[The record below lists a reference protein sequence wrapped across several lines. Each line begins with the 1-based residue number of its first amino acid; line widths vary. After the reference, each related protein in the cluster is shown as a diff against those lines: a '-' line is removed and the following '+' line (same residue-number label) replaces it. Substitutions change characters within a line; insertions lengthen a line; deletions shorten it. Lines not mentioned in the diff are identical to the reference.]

1 MRLVPEIALGRTP
14 SLLGATVY
22 VLAALFW
29 VALMWSYFTRVE
41 VVVHAPGVVRPE
53 GEVVRITTEVDGTIA
68 AVYVQEG
75 DIVGTGDILV
85 RLDDGETPAGR
96 QTLLE
101 QIDLLESQLEG
112 IAQTGRDATSIF
124 QLEERKLEIEIRT
137 AEEDLERRWASHEAL
152 LQSSELELERARNRH
167 LRTEQLLKE
176 GLVSVQSHDEI
187 ETALLIAQSVRSET
201 ESRAPTDTP
210 FMSLIQARDL
220 NQAQFEARRRELE
233 ATATPIYGRLAEL
246 RLGLQQASRT
256 ANRLTIRTP
265 AKGKLT
271 SLSTLHPGEHLP
283 SGTLIATLAPT
294 PIYLIVE
301 AWLPNRDAPL
311 VHRGQR
317 VRLVTEDS
325 ETFDGYVLSISPDAR
340 LTDSGTGAYRV
351 LITPD
356 TNRKLHLGLALET
369 LFVTRE
375 ERVLSLLFR
384 KIRKNFGS

>member
-29 VALMWSYFTRVE
+29 AALMWSYFTRVE
-41 VVVHAPGVVRPE
+41 VVIRAPGVVRPE

-137 AEEDLERRWASHEAL
+137 AEEDLERRWASHAAL

-187 ETALLIAQSVRSET
+187 ETALLIAQSVRFET

-220 NQAQFEARRRELE
+220 NQAQFKARRRELE

-256 ANRLTIRTP
+256 ANRLTIRSP

-356 TNRKLHLGLALET
+356 TNRTLHLGLALET
-369 LFVTRE
+369 RFVTRE
-375 ERVLSLLFR
+375 ERVLSLLFTR
-384 KIRKNFGS
+384 IRQAFD

>member
-311 VHRGQR
+311 VHRGR
-317 VRLVTEDS
+317 HRGLGNLRRLRP
-325 ETFDGYVLSISPDAR
+325 FHQPRRPPDR
-340 LTDSGTGAYRV
+340 LRNRCLPRPDHPRHQSQTPPRPRSRNPLRYTGGA
-351 LITPD
+351 
-356 TNRKLHLGLALET
+356 G
-369 LFVTRE
+369 FVTIIQE
-375 ERVLSLLFR
+375 DPKEFR
-384 KIRKNFGS
+384 

>member
-41 VVVHAPGVVRPE
+41 VVVHAPGVVHPE

>member
-152 LQSSELELERARNRH
+152 LQSFELELERARNRH

>member
-1 MRLVPEIALGRTP
+1 M
-14 SLLGATVY
+14 
-22 VLAALFW
+22 
-29 VALMWSYFTRVE
+29 
-41 VVVHAPGVVRPE
+41 
-53 GEVVRITTEVDGTIA
+53 
-68 AVYVQEG
+68 
-75 DIVGTGDILV
+75 
-85 RLDDGETPAGR
+85 
-96 QTLLE
+96 
-101 QIDLLESQLEG
+101 LESQLEG

-124 QLEERKLEIEIRT
+124 QLEERKLEIDIRT

-167 LRTEQLLKE
+167 WRTEQLLKE

-187 ETALLIAQSVRSET
+187 ETALLIAQSVRFET
-201 ESRAPTDTP
+201 ESRAPTDAP

-256 ANRLTIRTP
+256 ANQLTIRTP

-301 AWLPNRDAPL
+301 AAWLPNRDAPL

-356 TNRKLHLGLALET
+356 TNRTLHLGLALET
-369 LFVTRE
+369 RFVTRE
-375 ERVLSLLFR
+375 ERVLSLLFT